1 MTTTNIVIGSGLQ
14 VGGVV
19 TFSNNLS
26 VTGTTTL
33 TGDVTMQN
41 NLSVTGTTTLTGD
54 VTMENNLTVVGNIN
68 LSSISTTG
76 SVNIDIS
83 QTTITGPTTGSL
95 ICSMPYQGSSY
106 KKVIIYCNGYEND
119 TTTAQTYSF
128 PTSFIQNPYVNI
140 NQSGIPGTVTT
151 QSITFGTGSSTV
163 YTGFLVLEGY

>member
-41 NLSVTGTTTLTGD
+41 NL
-54 VTMENNLTVVGNIN
+54 TVVGNIN
-68 LSSISTTG
+68 LSSVITTG

-83 QTTITGPTTGSL
+83 QTTITGPTSGSL

>member
-1 MTTTNIVIGSGLQ
+1 MATTNIVIGSGLQ

-41 NLSVTGTTTLTGD
+41 NL
-54 VTMENNLTVVGNIN
+54 TVVGNIN
-68 LSSISTTG
+68 LSSVITTG

-83 QTTITGPTTGSL
+83 QTTITGPTSGSL

-106 KKVIIYCNGYEND
+106 KKVIIYCKGYEND

-151 QSITFGTGSSTV
+151 QSITFGAGSSTV
-163 YTGFLVLEGY
+163 YTGFLVLEAIKFLNNCI

>member
-41 NLSVTGTTTLTGD
+41 NLSVTGTTTLTG
-54 VTMENNLTVVGNIN
+54 
-68 LSSISTTG
+68 
-76 SVNIDIS
+76 
-83 QTTITGPTTGSL
+83 PTSGSL

>member
-41 NLSVTGTTTLTGD
+41 NL
-54 VTMENNLTVVGNIN
+54 TVVGNIN
-68 LSSISTTG
+68 LSSIITTG

-83 QTTITGPTTGSL
+83 QTTITGPTSGSL